1 LKLHSRVIP
10 RYYKKILMAL
20 CLFIVVFECGSA
32 FCGSAKED
40 VRQNPGVRRQLVCEN
55 GFECFDDFIIYL
67 KDDREPA
74 FRDKNGIVGEDKILV
89 CNLAVELYQGMT
101 LSTERIELKK
111 IIYKTLKGLSGLPRI
126 KSGLK
131 EIIKRAIKIRLN
143 NFMDSETIKEV
154 YFNKFVL
161 L

>member
-1 LKLHSRVIP
+1 
-10 RYYKKILMAL
+10 MAL
-20 CLFIVVFECGSA
+20 CLFIVVFEYGSA
-32 FCGSAKED
+32 FCGPAEQDLSQKSR
-40 VRQNPGVRRQLVCEN
+40 VSSQQICEN

-74 FRDKNGIVGEDKILV
+74 VRDKHGTVGEDKILV
-89 CNLAVELYQGMT
+89 CNLAVELHQGMA
-101 LSTERIELKK
+101 LSADRTEVIK

-126 KSGLK
+126 NSGLK